1 MRYGQDYGQNIPDD
15 MLVGYG
21 GTAESGYISPGGNES
36 VFDPTY
42 GGSLPNYLNTDDD
55 FMPTVGGGYGGQPTN
70 NRSDLT
76 NTING
81 IFGSNLSGADLA
93 SRAAAL
99 GGGLAGGLGL
109 LAPKVQ
115 KVGYQGGIPKYTAE
129 RSMVTAP
136 PTKEQGY
143 RPGQGGVNY
152 GGNVTYTPI
161 PGSSS
166 GASSGGGGGG
176 GGSSGLGDIAK
187 LAAGVGGAG
196 LLANYLKN
204 SGGAAGIGGGIG
216 NIISGITGGM
226 TGGARPGT
234 PTSGARPGAPAGGP
248 RPGTPAA
255 GGGSRGIGGPSGQPT
270 TPEGEPADEFTGI
283 DDQIN
288 ANNTDVLLP
297 NLSEEEL
304 QAELDRIYGEMPNY
318 YDEPNPYYDDA
329 PYMPTYDDYYDYS
342 NYYDYDDGGGYD
354 YSSFYDYAKGGSI
367 NMAKGRYLQGETDGM
382 ADKIPARIGR
392 DQPAAL
398 SHGEFVV
405 PADVV
410 SHLGNG
416 NSDAGAKKL
425 YTMMDRI
432 RQART
437 GTKKQGKKINPDS
450 FMPGGLAQAY
460 ANGGKVKHYAVGG
473 TLPAGSTGSEQ
484 APNSFAGEYIAD
496 MMGKGQALANAP
508 YQQYMGPL
516 TAGSSD
522 LQNKVFGGLQNTNFP
537 GNLGT
542 SFSSAG
548 APSVPSVGSTNNQ
561 PVGAGQP
568 AGGAQQPQ
576 GIASQYMNPYLQ
588 NVLNPQM
595 EELRRQAQINNM
607 SGLGALTKSGAF
619 GGGRQAIME
628 SEAGRNL
635 LQEQNKALGQ
645 GYASAFDR
653 AQQQFNTE
661 QGQGMGLANLMS
673 SQGAQQRGIEAEGIA
688 ADKAA
693 FEEARE
699 NPYKMVQYQ
708 QSLLSGMPISATNYS
723 MPAPDAL
730 TNAAR
735 GATTVNTLLGTLG
748 LGTPTGT
755 PPVAPKK

>member
-1 MRYGQDYGQNIPDD
+1 MAIYGQDYGRDIIPDVMPD
-15 MLVGYG
+15 DDSGNFNNFPGGFAGGDGEHVFDPSYGGSMLVGMG
-21 GTAESGYISPGGNES
+21 GTAENGYMSPGGN
-36 VFDPTY
+36 
-42 GGSLPNYLNTDDD
+42 G
-55 FMPTVGGGYGGQPTN
+55 
-70 NRSDLT
+70 RSDLT

-93 SRAAAL
+93 ARAATL

-136 PTKEQGY
+136 PTKAQGY

-166 GASSGGGGGG
+166 GGSSGDSG
-176 GGSSGLGDIAK
+176 GGSSGGSGLGNIAK
-187 LAAGVGGAG
+187 VAAGVGGAG
-196 LLANYLKN
+196 LLANYL
-204 SGGAAGIGGGIG
+204 GGAGGIG
-216 NIISGITGGM
+216 NLISGITGGM
-226 TGGARPGT
+226 TGGPRPGT
-234 PTSGARPGAPAGGP
+234 PTFSSRPATPPGGA

-255 GGGSRGIGGPSGQPT
+255 GGGSRGMGGGGGGGGGGSGPNGELS
-270 TPEGEPADEFTGI
+270 TPEGEYAGADEFTGI
-283 DDQIN
+283 DEQIN
-288 ANNTDVLLP
+288 ANENDLASP
-297 NLSEEEL
+297 SLSEEDI
-304 QAELDRIYGEMPNY
+304 QAEFDRIYGEMPN
-318 YDEPNPYYDDA
+318 YYDDA
-329 PYMPTYDDYYDYS
+329 PYMPTYDDYYDYGS
-342 NYYDYDDGGGYD
+342 GDDYVFDLSDPG
-354 YSSFYDYAKGGSI
+354 YAKGGSI

-382 ADKIPARIGR
+382 ADKIPAKIGR

-405 PADVV
+405 PADIV

-432 RQART
+432 REART
-437 GTKKQGKKINPDS
+437 GTKKQGKKINPDK

-460 ANGGKVKHYAVGG
+460 SNGGSVKRYAVGG

-516 TAGSSD
+516 TAGASD
-522 LQNKVFGGLQNTNFP
+522 LQNKVYGGLQNTNFP

-548 APSVPSVGSTNNQ
+548 APSVPTMGSTNNQ

-661 QGQGMGLANLMS
+661 QTQGMGLANLMS
-673 SQGAQQRGIEAEGIA
+673 TQGAQQRGIEAEGIA

-708 QSLLSGMPISATNYS
+708 QSLLQGMPISATNYS
-723 MPAPDAL
+723 MPQQDAL
-730 TNAAR
+730 TRAAG
-735 GATTVNTLLGTLG
+735 GATTVNALLNTLG
-748 LGTPTGT
+748 LGTPTAT
-755 PPVAPKK
+755 PPAAPKK